1 MVMERGRRELSPRQQ
16 QIIGLVALGLSD
28 KEISVRLE
36 LSPHTVR
43 TYLDRVYQQ
52 LGCNTRA
59 HAVALWINRTMDVGR
74 LEEVS

>member
-16 QIIGLVALGLSD
+16 QIIGLVALGFSD
-28 KEISVRLE
+28 KEISYRLA

-43 TYLDRVYQQ
+43 TYLDRVYQL

-59 HAVALWINRTMDVGR
+59 HAVALWIDRD
-74 LEEVS
+74 